1 MISLSGVSKVYSTGV
16 VEVRALYDINLNIA
30 AGEFVAV
37 TGPSGSGKSTLMN
50 IIGCLDKPTTGEYVL
65 AERDVSRMTKDELA
79 LMRSGHLGF
88 VFQSFNLLPR
98 MTALRNVEQPL
109 IYAGVSRRERRQLAT
124 MALDRVGLAERLYH
138 RPNELSGGQNQRVA
152 LARALVNRPKVLLA
166 DEPTGN
172 LDSKSSREVMEIF
185 SELNR
190 EGVTILV
197 VTHEEEVAAYAKRVI
212 RFMDGEIVSDIWQE
226 VRTR

>member
-16 VEVRALYDINLNIA
+16 VEVRALHDINLSIA

-50 IIGCLDKPTTGEYVL
+50 IIGCLDKPTTGKYVL